1 MDIRVLCAAG
11 LLASLPL
18 LSNAAD
24 ESATKA
30 VDESRQA
37 GGPYVDITSLIA
49 RVAKKTGKQFVLD
62 PRLRADVPV
71 ATLDLD
77 RLDYA
82 RLLTILRVNAFSAY
96 ESEGVVIV
104 VPDANSRQLP
114 IPVNTSVSPKAP
126 DSELVT
132 LLMQAKNV
140 CAPHTVPILRP
151 LMPQAAHLAAMPQTN
166 SLLLVDSAANARRIA
181 DLFQRLDKQAAALG
195 QTCPEWKAPDPKAG
209 S

>member
-1 MDIRVLCAAG
+1 MNIRVLCAAA
-11 LLASLPL
+11 LLAALPL
-18 LSNAAD
+18 LSGAA
-24 ESATKA
+24 EGSAPGLA
-30 VDESRQA
+30 DASRQR

-49 RVAKKTGKQFVLD
+49 RVAKQTGKQFVLD
-62 PRLRADVPV
+62 PRLRADVAV
-71 ATLDLD
+71 GTLDLD

-82 RLLTILRVNAFSAY
+82 RLLTILRVNGFSAY
-96 ESEGVVIV
+96 EAEGAVIV

-114 IPVNTSVSPKAP
+114 VPVSTSVSAKAA

-132 LLMQAKNV
+132 LLMHAKNV
-140 CAPHTVPILRP
+140 CAAQTVPVLRP

-181 DLFQRLDKQAAALG
+181 DLFERLDQQATVLG
-195 QTCPEWKAPDPKAG
+195 QTCPAWKMPETKDG

>member
-1 MDIRVLCAAG
+1 MNIRVLCAAG

-18 LSNAAD
+18 SASAAD
-24 ESATKA
+24 ESASGVA
-30 VDESRQA
+30 GESRQQY
-37 GGPYVDITSLIA
+37 GPNVDITSLIA

-62 PRLRADVPV
+62 PRLRAEVPV
-71 ATLDLD
+71 GTLDLD

-82 RLLTILRVNAFSAY
+82 RLLTILRVNGFSAY
-96 ESEGVVIV
+96 EAEGVVIV

-114 IPVNTSVSPKAP
+114 IPVSTSISAKAA

-140 CAPHTVPILRP
+140 CAAQTVPVLRP

-181 DLFQRLDKQAAALG
+181 DLFQRLDQQATALG
-195 QTCPEWKAPDPKAG
+195 QTCPEWKTPDPKAG

>member
-11 LLASLPL
+11 LLAALPL
-18 LSNAAD
+18 VSSAAD
-24 ESATKA
+24 EPATNA
-30 VDESRQA
+30 AGASRPQ
-37 GGPYVDITSLIA
+37 GGPYVDITSLII

-62 PRLRADVPV
+62 PRLRAEVPV
-71 ATLDLD
+71 DTLDLD

-82 RLLTILRVNAFSAY
+82 RLLTILRVNGFSAY
-96 ESEGVVIV
+96 EAEGVVVV

-114 IPVNTSVSPKAP
+114 IPVSTSISARAP

-140 CAPHTVPILRP
+140 CAAHTVPILRP
-151 LMPQAAHLAAMPQTN
+151 LMPKAAHLAAMPQTN
-166 SLLLVDSAANARRIA
+166 SLLLVDTAANARRVA

-195 QTCPEWKAPDPKAG
+195 QTCPELKTPDPKTD